1 MSFKRLAGLSF
12 GALVVAGLGCA
23 VTGCGSGTTEQQVEV
38 SPEFT
43 DEDPGH
49 AQEHRAP
56 DEAEEAGRGGRE
68 EGGGRGGPEG
78 AVIDSAR
85 SGGRRP
91 ASPASGAS
99 PTRFAILRW
108 QGGPRCQAEVA
119 SE

>member
-23 VTGCGSGTTEQQVEV
+23 VTGCDSGTTGPQVEV
-38 SPEFT
+38 SKAQR
-43 DEDPGH
+43 H

-68 EGGGRGGPEG
+68 EGGGRGRPEG

-91 ASPASGAS
+91 RPRPPAQPDAVCNTTLARRAQVSVRA
-99 PTRFAILRW
+99 
-108 QGGPRCQAEVA
+108 
-119 SE
+119 